1 MSASAI
7 ATATLSLPE
16 DGPGKGPITRR
27 YYRRSVVCYLLAVSI
42 GLLMAVTLPGSGWAG
57 FGMGLFFPGSGFFYT
72 GGLSWIGAVLSPLLF
87 VAALVGYYA
96 TGALI
101 VPFLIWVL
109 SALAAAGVA
118 AGQEPGA
125 ANQFALWL
133 VPALSLAGYAYYKR
147 ASIRMER
154 AEFETAKSRNQ
165 RLSETE
171 FKTPPAPVFNEDY
184 WTELTQEDLDIIKVT
199 FDMALQPVDEFEGFE
214 WYDQFLSASARYQL
228 NYPGYTLHLLQYK
241 HTPNFHGYLNTAQR
255 HIIEK
260 YTDQRVC
267 GYWKHSSLIGD
278 LSTDFDPVERGNI
291 MLTGWMSISTMAY
304 AANTNDHRYNE
315 PGALTFYVND
325 KPYPYDAQGIVK
337 AIYNN
342 YKRSP
347 WTLFSCEPNWL
358 FNMCNMS
365 GMVALRL
372 HDSVYGTSYFE
383 EIAERFEKVIEEEF
397 TTIDGR
403 VLAVRSSRL
412 GFTIPVLTSPM
423 ADSAFSMWGNAV
435 NFVSAQRAW
444 NILRND
450 LIRIHA
456 DGSLDIDMKVW
467 DTTDTGNYTKSKLG
481 CYATLCLSA
490 REFGDQEL
498 LEALERTIDKEYPKV
513 TEDGRIKSNPI
524 ASVVTRGMY
533 MQSRVMAENS
543 IRHLVNH
550 RLPDHVMNGPKLT
563 GCEYPG
569 VLVAKAVSYDG
580 SSLDLVLYP
589 GSDQKNQEITISDL
603 EKNSNYVLTTG
614 QQKTNVASD
623 ANGEFSSRVMLDG
636 RTEVR
641 VAPA

>member
-1 MSASAI
+1 MV
-7 ATATLSLPE
+7 
-16 DGPGKGPITRR
+16 
-27 YYRRSVVCYLLAVSI
+27 RSRFDIIAVS
-42 GLLMAVTLPGSGWAG
+42 LSVTCWRSRWAFCWRSLFLGPDGRASEWVPFFREAG
-57 FGMGLFFPGSGFFYT
+57 FFTPAVGVGLAQSSRRCCSWRPYWATYAT
-72 GGLSWIGAVLSPLLF
+72 GGLVF
-87 VAALVGYYA
+87 
-96 TGALI
+96 
-101 VPFLIWVL
+101 PFLVWVL

-118 AGQEPGA
+118 AGLEPGA
-125 ANQFALWL
+125 ANEFALLL
-133 VPALSLAGYAYYKR
+133 VPALSAAGYAYYKR
-147 ASIRMER
+147 TSIRMR
-154 AEFETAKSRNQ
+154 NAELETAKARNE
-165 RLSETE
+165 RLSQTA
-171 FKTPPAPVFNEDY
+171 FTSSPAPVFDEDY
-184 WTELTQEDLDIIKVT
+184 WTELTQEDLDTLKVT

-214 WYDQFLSASARYQL
+214 WFDQFLSASARYQL
-228 NYPGYTLHLLQYK
+228 NYPGYTLHLMQYR
-241 HTPNFHGYLNTAQR
+241 HTPNFHGYLNKAQR

-315 PGALTFYVND
+315 PGSLTFHVND
-325 KPYPYDAQGIVK
+325 KAYPYDAQSIVK
-337 AIYNN
+337 AIYSN

-372 HDSVYGTSYFE
+372 HDSIYGTSYFD
-383 EIAERFEKVIEEEF
+383 EIAERFEKVIDDEF
-397 TTIDGR
+397 TTLDGR
-403 VLAVRSSRL
+403 VIAIRSSRL
-412 GFTIPVLTSPM
+412 GFTIPILTSPM
-423 ADSAFSMWGNAV
+423 ADSAYSMWGNAV
-435 NFVSAQRAW
+435 DFVSAQRAW

-467 DTTDTGNYTKSKLG
+467 DTTDTGNYKKSKLG

-490 REFGDQEL
+490 REFGDREL
-498 LEALERTIDKEYPKV
+498 LEALERTIEKEYPKV

-569 VLVAKAVSYDG
+569 VLVGKAVSYDG
-580 SSLDLVLYP
+580 SGLDLVLYP
-589 GSDQKNQEITISDL
+589 GTDQNEQEITIGDL
-603 EKNSNYVLTTG
+603 KKNSNYVLTTG
-614 QQKTNVASD
+614 QQNTSIISD
-623 ANGEFSSRVMLDG
+623 ANGQISSRVRLDG